1 MGNFVIAQVV
11 ITDPDT
17 LSSGAF
23 ANSIAPG
30 ESLLIQ
36 RAPDGKVRGIY
47 NYSGGAQPVPEL
59 VVDAP
64 NGSLAETQAIALV
77 KTVRDIR
84 FP

>member
-1 MGNFVIAQVV
+1 MGNFIIAQVV

-23 ANSIAPG
+23 ANAIAPG

-36 RAPDGKVRGIY
+36 RAPDGKVRGVY

-59 VVDAP
+59 VLDAP
-64 NGSLAETQAIALV
+64 NGSTAETQAIALI
-77 KTVRDIR
+77 KTMRDVR

>member
-1 MGNFVIAQVV
+1 VGNFVIPQVIV
-11 ITDPDT
+11 TDPDT
-17 LSSGAF
+17 VSAGAF
-23 ANSIAPG
+23 ANSLAPG

-59 VVDAP
+59 IVDAP
-64 NGSLAETQAIALV
+64 VGSTAEAQAIALV
-77 KTVRDIR
+77 KTVRDLR